1 MGSQGFRR
9 LRPALPPWSWKPA
22 ETVRSTGFCCGAAR
36 LSRLCPGLYKL
47 LFYRGSEGYVPPP
60 PWSWKPAETW
70 HSAAF
75 EASPGALRA
84 TSIGGPEVDVRH
96 CRLGAGRPLKR
107 SVPLGFAVA
116 QHGFRGFAW
125 GSTSYFSNRKSRHRG
140 PILPRFWKYG
150 KTKRKMKHL
159 CGLVCKSCN
168 ISHILTPLYD
178 YMIEQ
183 CYSNVVYNS
192 EEGTLRRAAKRMDRY
207 GSSLGLYIATKLSV

>member
-22 ETVRSTGFCCGAAR
+22 ET
-36 LSRLCPGLYKL
+36 
-47 LFYRGSEGYVPPP
+47 
-60 PWSWKPAETW
+60 W

-75 EASPGALRA
+75 EASPGALQA

-96 CRLGAGRPLKR
+96 CRLGAGRLLKR

-140 PILPRFWKYG
+140 PILSRFWKYG

-159 CGLVCKSCN
+159 CGLFCTSYK
-168 ISHILTPLYD
+168 ISHHN
-178 YMIEQ
+178 MIEHSKMFFRLI
-183 CYSNVVYNS
+183 YVF
-192 EEGTLRRAAKRMDRY
+192 L
-207 GSSLGLYIATKLSV
+207 